1 MRRQSKTEKAFAAM
15 ALGLLAGLPGAATAQ
30 TAYTFTTVDVPLSP
44 PPNKFSSDTEVNG
57 NSAVGIVGQYQD
69 VGGIVHG
76 FVTSDESKYT
86 TVDVPNSVSTI
97 LNGINARGNLTGT
110 YQLSPTNQSP
120 KKVTFNAFFLS
131 NPGALFVGIS
141 PPGTVHTQA
150 GNINAMGQVVGAFRS
165 QDQVRHGFIWS
176 SSSNSFIEASFNNP
190 SDGSPNSVPANGGTI
205 PFGINDGTRTT
216 SPQIV
221 GDYVKAPNLGRHGF
235 LLSNG
240 VYTDIDPPGS
250 MMTVAEG
257 INNSGVIVG
266 VYIDT
271 SGGQHGFVLQGG
283 PNGTY
288 TTVDVPGS
296 IKTEINSID
305 QSNVIVGY
313 YTDKSNNTHG
323 FIGMPN
329 PPTN

>member
-1 MRRQSKTEKAFAAM
+1 MLANCEVQGALDDAAQWQTCSKIVRQDAALKIEKRLMAM
-15 ALGLLAGLPGAATAQ
+15 ALGLLLGLPGVATAQ

-57 NSAVGIVGQYQD
+57 NSAVRQQEEIVGQYQD

-76 FVTSDESKYT
+76 FTFDGSKYT

-97 LNGINARGNLTGT
+97 LNGINARGQLTGT

-131 NPGALFVGIS
+131 SPGASFVGIS

-150 GNINAMGQVVGAFRS
+150 GNINIAGQVVGAFRS

-205 PFGINDGTRTT
+205 PFGINDGT
-216 SPQIV
+216 
-221 GDYVKAPNLGRHGF
+221 
-235 LLSNG
+235 
-240 VYTDIDPPGS
+240 
-250 MMTVAEG
+250 
-257 INNSGVIVG
+257 
-266 VYIDT
+266 
-271 SGGQHGFVLQGG
+271 
-283 PNGTY
+283 
-288 TTVDVPGS
+288 
-296 IKTEINSID
+296 
-305 QSNVIVGY
+305 
-313 YTDKSNNTHG
+313 
-323 FIGMPN
+323 
-329 PPTN
+329 PTK